1 MNKVAYYLQEH
12 LVGEVM
18 TGDDA
23 RKYFSTDGSIFRIP
37 PAMVVYPRSENDVR
51 KTARFAWQLAERGRP
66 IPLTARGSGTDQG
79 GAAIGKGIIVA
90 FPAHMNRL
98 IELDTKRGTV
108 IVEPG
113 INFGKLQQTLHT
125 HGLFLPPYP
134 ASLEYST
141 IGGAVANNAS
151 GEKTVKYGSIRNYVD
166 TVRVV
171 LANGEVIETKKLSK
185 RDLSKKMGLS
195 TFEGEIYRSLDAL
208 IEENKEL
215 IQSINL
221 PVTKNATGYALNL
234 IKDKK
239 GSFDLT
245 PLFIGAQGTL
255 GILTEIKLLT
265 EPYNPSTA
273 LMMISLNDL
282 ADSQD
287 VLNELRK
294 LPKPPSAVEVVDEH
308 LLNFVSS
315 QNPNQLKGIVKA
327 PFPKLIL
334 LVEFDDQSAKI
345 QRKNVKRISKWLEKK
360 GITYRVETEE
370 DKQLE
375 LWKVRH
381 AAATVLAQNNGRAV
395 AVPVIEDGIV
405 PAERFG
411 EYLAGVYEIFTKN
424 HMQTAV
430 WGHAGDANLH
440 IQPLLDLAQVGDRQK
455 AFKLMDEYYKLVI
468 SLGGSTSAEHGDGRL
483 RAPYLPSLYGPE
495 VYELFRKVKN
505 IFDPHG
511 TLNTGVKID
520 VTIEDIK
527 PIVRQEFAMDHLHAH
542 MPRT

>member
-37 PAMVVYPRSENDVR
+37 PAMIVYPRSENDVR

-79 GAAIGKGIIVA
+79 GAAIGKGIIMA

-151 GEKTVKYGSIRNYVD
+151 GEKTVKYGSMRNYVD

-195 TFEGEIYRSLDAL
+195 TFEGEIYRSLDSL

-215 IQSINL
+215 IQTINL
-221 PVTKNATGYALNL
+221 PVTKNSTGYAINL
-234 IKDKK
+234 VKDKK

-255 GILTEIKLLT
+255 GVLTEIKLLT
-265 EPYNPSTA
+265 EPYNPTTT

-315 QNPNQLKGIVKA
+315 QNPNQLKGLVKA

-360 GITYRVETEE
+360 SISYRVETEE

-405 PAERFG
+405 PVERFG

-468 SLGGSTSAEHGDGRL
+468 SLGGSTSGEHGDGRL

-495 VYELFRKVKN
+495 IYELFRKVKS